1 MHKPLE
7 LESLNMTNQAPT
19 LDIRRP
25 SKWVAEV
32 WLNRPDV
39 RNAFNDAVIAELTEA
54 FQQLGQDPD
63 LRAIVLGAHGKAFC
77 AGADLNWMRAMSDYN
92 WEENFEDAQKLAN
105 MLWTLDQCP
114 VPIVGR
120 VHGDCYA
127 GGMGLASVCDVLI
140 ATDNVTFCL
149 SEARL
154 GLLPGTISPYVVRA
168 MGAQAA
174 KRYMVT
180 AERFSASQAYAM
192 GMVHELCTP
201 DTLDA
206 KVADM
211 VNTLCGNGPQ
221 AVRACKRLV
230 QDVADKPIDAA
241 LRQETA
247 RRIADIRASAEGQEG
262 LQSFLQKRPAQWT
275 TTN

>member
-1 MHKPLE
+1 
-7 LESLNMTNQAPT
+7 MTLTAPT

-25 SKWVAEV
+25 SKYVAEV

-39 RNAFNDAVIAELTEA
+39 RNAFNDSVIAELTDA

-63 LRAIVLGAHGKAFC
+63 LRAIVLSAHGKAFC
-77 AGADLNWMRAMSDYN
+77 AGADLNWMRAMSGYS
-92 WEENFEDAQKLAN
+92 WEENRADAQKLAD

-120 VHGDCYA
+120 VQGDCYA
-127 GGMGLASVCDVLI
+127 GGMGLAAVCDVLL
-140 ATDNVTFCL
+140 ASDNVIFCL

-154 GLLPGTISPYVVRA
+154 GLLPGTISPYVIRA

-180 AERFSASQAYAM
+180 AERFSAAQAHAM

-201 DTLDA
+201 DTLDI
-206 KVADM
+206 KVAEI
-211 VNTLCGNGPQ
+211 VSTLCGNGPQ
-221 AVRACKRLV
+221 ALRACKRLV
-230 QDVADKPIDAA
+230 QDVASMPIDET
-241 LRQETA
+241 LRIETA
-247 RRIADIRASAEGQEG
+247 RRIADIRASDEGKEG

-275 TTN
+275 QAQ

>member
-180 AERFSASQAYAM
+180 AERFSASQAHAM

-211 VNTLCGNGPQ
+211 VSTLCGNGPQ

>member
-1 MHKPLE
+1 
-7 LESLNMTNQAPT
+7 MTATEKT

-39 RNAFNDAVIAELTEA
+39 RNAFNDSVIAELTEA
-54 FQQLGQDPD
+54 FQILSKDND
-63 LRAIVLGAHGKAFC
+63 LRAIVLSAHGKAFC
-77 AGADLNWMRAMSDYN
+77 AGADLNWMRAMSEYS
-92 WEENFEDAQKLAN
+92 WEENRADAQMLAD

-120 VHGDCYA
+120 LQGDCYA
-127 GGMGLASVCDVLI
+127 GGMGLAAVCDVLI
-140 ATDNVTFCL
+140 ASDNVTFCL

-154 GLLPGTISPYVVRA
+154 GLLPGTISPYVIRA
-168 MGAQAA
+168 MGTQAA

-180 AERFSASQAYAM
+180 AERFSATQAYAM
-192 GMVHELCTP
+192 GMVHELCTL

-206 KVADM
+206 KVAEI
-211 VNTLCGNGPQ
+211 VGVLCGNGPQ
-221 AVRACKRLV
+221 ALRACKQLV
-230 QDVADKPIDAA
+230 QDVASKPIDEA
-241 LRQETA
+241 LRIETA
-247 RRIADIRASAEGQEG
+247 RRIADIRASDEGKEG

-275 TTN
+275 QAK